1 MNAQRIERFLRD
13 EILSA
18 CPELAAAEVTA
29 DASLTGHLGLDSLA
43 LSSLFSAI
51 KMECGH
57 LELAPWF
64 ISASNNGTDT
74 VGSLARFIAARLE
87 ARIAA

>member
-1 MNAQRIERFLRD
+1 MNAQRIERFLQD
-13 EILSA
+13 EILAA
-18 CPELAAAEVTA
+18 CPELTGAQVCAG
-29 DASLTGHLGLDSLA
+29 ASLTGHLGLDSLA

-51 KMECGH
+51 KLEFGH

-64 ISASNNGTDT
+64 ISASNRGTDT
-74 VGSLARFIAARLE
+74 VGSLAGFIATRLE